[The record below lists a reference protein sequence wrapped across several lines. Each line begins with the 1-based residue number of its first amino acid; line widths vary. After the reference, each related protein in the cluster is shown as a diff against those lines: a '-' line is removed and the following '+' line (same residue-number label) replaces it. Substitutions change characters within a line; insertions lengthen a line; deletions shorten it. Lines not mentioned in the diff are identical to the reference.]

1 MVFEDRL
8 RIDTPEGVELELT
21 LAGLGSRVGA
31 AAIDGVILAIATI
44 VVLIAVVMIG
54 SASVSEDMFSLVI
67 GFGALLVFVILFGY
81 YLLFETLN
89 SGRTPGKSA
98 LGIRVIRA
106 DGTPLGFGAVA
117 IRTLLRM
124 VDSLPAFYATGIV
137 SILATPRNQRVGD
150 LAAGTVVIRD
160 RAPGTPLATSGLIG
174 TEDLARLPRWDTSAL
189 NDEDVALLRRFA
201 ERRTALTEQ
210 SRSDLADVIADRL
223 RSKVVGA
230 DAPDDNEAFL
240 YRLLSEKMHRER

>member
-1 MVFEDRL
+1 VVFEDRL

-54 SASVSEDMFSLVI
+54 SASVSADMFSLVI
-67 GFGALLVFVILFGY
+67 GFGALLVFVIIFGY

-137 SILATPRNQRVGD
+137 SILATPHNQRVGD

-160 RAPGTPLATSGLIG
+160 RASGSLATSGLIG

-223 RSKVVGA
+223 RAKVVGA

-240 YRLLSEKMHRER
+240 FRLLSEKMHRER

>member
-54 SASVSEDMFSLVI
+54 SASVSADMFSLVI
-67 GFGALLVFVILFGY
+67 GFGALLVFVIIFGY

-137 SILATPRNQRVGD
+137 SILATPHNQRVGD

-160 RAPGTPLATSGLIG
+160 RASGSLATSGLIG

-223 RSKVVGA
+223 RAKVVGA

>member
-137 SILATPRNQRVGD
+137 SILATPHNQRVGD

-160 RAPGTPLATSGLIG
+160 RASGSLATSGLIG

-223 RSKVVGA
+223 RTKVVGA
-230 DAPDDNEAFL
+230 DAPDDNETFL

>member
-137 SILATPRNQRVGD
+137 SILATPHNQRVGD

-160 RAPGTPLATSGLIG
+160 RASGSLATSGLIG

-223 RSKVVGA
+223 RAKVVGA